1 MLNAEYYKEKI
12 KKVGLAFG
20 FVNGE
25 IVPCSETDCNE
36 CEFQRDYVKGCSLK
50 TIEWLISEYKES
62 VTLTAREKHLV
73 ECLSGG
79 FIARDKN
86 GALFWYQ
93 EKPLK
98 GWETWDRQTGTAYC
112 KLWHAMF
119 GDPFPFIKWED
130 KEPWSVEELRKLPAL
145 EYNPEDVAFK
155 GGATDE

>member
-25 IVPCSETDCNE
+25 IVSCIRADCSECDL
-36 CEFQRDYVKGCSLK
+36 QRDVVTSCSLK

-62 VTLTAREKHLV
+62 VTLTAREKHFV
-73 ECLSGG
+73 EFAEDGWL
-79 FIARDKN
+79 ARDESGELYFYKDKPHKRKRGWWEN
-86 GALFWYQ
+86 ALCR
-93 EKPLK
+93 LK
-98 GWETWDRQTGTAYC
+98 A
-112 KLWHAMF
+112 F
-119 GDPFPFIKWED
+119 GDLFPFIKWED